1 MALSANQMRPGMVII
16 HDNELYSV
24 FSITHRTPGN
34 LRAFVQAKIRNL
46 RTGGMIE
53 HRFRSE
59 DRVERA
65 TLDEIEMTYLYQDGD
80 AFYFMNTEN
89 YEQIHLDRA
98 VLGDAVQY
106 LIPELRINVEFY
118 EGRAVSVELPQTVD
132 LEVADTEPGI
142 KGASVSNVTKAA
154 TMETGLVVQVPPF
167 IERGERVRVETSEGK
182 YLERV
187 K

>member
-1 MALSANQMRPGMVII
+1 MSANSMRPGMVII

-46 RTGGMIE
+46 RTGGLIE
-53 HRFRSE
+53 YRFRSD

-65 TLDEIEMTYLYQDGD
+65 TLDEVEMEYLYNDGD
-80 AFYFMNTEN
+80 AFYFMNTESF
-89 YEQIHLDRA
+89 EQTHLERDTLGEA
-98 VLGDAVQY
+98 VNY
-106 LIPELRINVEFY
+106 LIPNLKINVEFY
-118 EGRAVSVELPQTVD
+118 EGKPVSVALPQTVD
-132 LEVADTEPGI
+132 MEVTETEPGL

-154 TMETGLVVQVPPF
+154 TLETGLVVQVPPF
-167 IERGERVRVETSEGK
+167 VEMGEKIRVGTAEGS
-182 YLERV
+182 YIERV

>member
-1 MALSANQMRPGMVII
+1 MALSANQMRPGMVIV
-16 HDNELYSV
+16 HENELFSV

-46 RTGGMIE
+46 RTGGMME
-53 HRFRSE
+53 YRFRSD
-59 DRVERA
+59 DRIERA
-65 TLDEIEMTYLYQDGD
+65 ILDYAEMEFLYSDGD

-89 YEQIHLDRA
+89 YEQTHLNRDA
-98 VLGDAVQY
+98 LGDAVLY
-106 LIPELRINVEFY
+106 LIPNLKIQVEFY
-118 EGRAVSVELPQTVD
+118 EGKPVSVELPQTVD
-132 LEVADTEPGI
+132 LEITDTEPGI
-142 KGASVSNVTKAA
+142 KGASVSNVTKSA

-167 IERGERVRVETSEGK
+167 IEKGEKIRVETTEGK

>member
-16 HDNELYSV
+16 HEKELYSV

-65 TLDEIEMTYLYQDGD
+65 VLDEAEMEYLYRDGD
-80 AFYFMNTEN
+80 AYYFMNTEN
-89 YEQIHLDRA
+89 YEQTHLNA
-98 VLGDAVQY
+98 AALGDSVNY
-106 LIPELRINVEFY
+106 LVPNLKINVEFY
-118 EGRAVSVELPQTVD
+118 EGKPVSVELPQTVD
-132 LEVADTEPGI
+132 LEVVEAEPGL
-142 KGASVSNVTKAA
+142 KGATVSNVTKAA
-154 TMETGLVVQVPPF
+154 TLETGLVVQVPPF
-167 IERGERVRVETSEGK
+167 IEKGEKIRVGTAEGN

>member
-53 HRFRSE
+53 YRFRSD

-65 TLDEIEMTYLYQDGD
+65 TLDEAEMEYLYNDGD
-80 AFYFMNTEN
+80 AFYFMNTETF
-89 YEQIHLDRA
+89 EQTHLNRDT
-98 VLGDAVQY
+98 LGDAVNY
-106 LIPELRINVEFY
+106 LIPNLKIAVEFY
-118 EGRAVSVELPQTVD
+118 EGKPVSVELPQTVD
-132 LEVADTEPGI
+132 LEVTDTEPGL
-142 KGASVSNVTKAA
+142 KGATVSNVTKAA
-154 TMETGLVVQVPPF
+154 TLETGFVVQVPPF
-167 IERGERVRVETSEGK
+167 IETGEKIRVGTAEGT

>member
-1 MALSANQMRPGMVII
+1 MALSANNMRPGMVII
-16 HDNELYSV
+16 HDKELYSV

-53 HRFRSE
+53 YRFRSD

-65 TLDEIEMTYLYQDGD
+65 VLDEMEMEFLYRDGD

-89 YEQIHLDRA
+89 YEQTHLTSDA
-98 VLGDAVQY
+98 LGDAVQY
-106 LIPELRINVEFY
+106 LIPNLKINVEFY
-118 EGRAVSVELPQTVD
+118 EGKPVSVELPQTVD
-132 LEVADTEPGI
+132 LEVTDTEPGL
-142 KGASVSNVTKAA
+142 KGATVSNVTKAA
-154 TMETGLVVQVPPF
+154 TLETGLVVQVPPF
-167 IERGERVRVETSEGK
+167 IDRGEKIRVGTAEGN